1 MKYALLF
8 RFLVL
13 FAASTLAVFAGCGYD
28 NGLSLARVQGR
39 VTFKGE
45 HVKKGTVFFFPDEG
59 KGTVGPSA
67 VGSLREDGTYV
78 ASTDYSGDG
87 VIIGSHK
94 IGLTGMEAASDDDVA
109 AAPDAEKN
117 SAEFIQS
124 KVKTTRKQSVKKGL
138 ELFTDRSGKKWRYV
152 VPKRLSNPNESGVV
166 AKVERGSNTLNFDID
181 ENGQVKMSQ

>member
-1 MKYALLF
+1 MKHASLF
-8 RFLVL
+8 RFLVSL
-13 FAASTLAVFAGCGYD
+13 VASTLPIVAGCGYD
-28 NGLSLARVQGR
+28 NGLNLARVQGR

-45 HVKKGTVFFFPDEG
+45 HVKKGTVFFLPDEG

-67 VGSLREDGTYV
+67 VGTLREDGTYI

-94 IGLTGMEAASDDDVA
+94 IGLTGMEAASGDDVVSA
-109 AAPDAEKN
+109 SDAGKD
-117 SAEFIQS
+117 SAESIQA
-124 KVKTTRKQSVKKGL
+124 KVKSARKRSDKKGL
-138 ELFTDRSGKKWRYV
+138 DLFTDRSGKKWRYL

-181 ENGQVKMSQ
+181 ENGHVKTSH